1 MKKKLALVLAAAMVS
16 VSLAACGGS
25 APETAAAPEATE
37 AAEASESAEAAE
49 AGEEAGEGAAE
60 GEMLS
65 DAFIDPVNDWGKYD

>member
-37 AAEASESAEAAE
+37 AA
-49 AGEEAGEGAAE
+49 
-60 GEMLS
+60 
-65 DAFIDPVNDWGKYD
+65 

>member
-49 AGEEAGEGAAE
+49 AGEEAGDPGPPGGAPSA
-60 GEMLS
+60 
-65 DAFIDPVNDWGKYD
+65 